1 MVANC
6 LMTETNI

>member
-6 LMTETNI
+6 F

>member
-6 LMTETNI
+6 RMSL

>member
-6 LMTETNI
+6 